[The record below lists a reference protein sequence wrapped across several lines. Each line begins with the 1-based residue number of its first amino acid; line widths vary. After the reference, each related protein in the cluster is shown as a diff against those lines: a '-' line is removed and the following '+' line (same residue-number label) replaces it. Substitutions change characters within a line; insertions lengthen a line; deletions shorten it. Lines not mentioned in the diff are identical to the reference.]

1 VIMVVQK
8 NTGNMI
14 LTINLHPEVVKFLE
28 ETGTVYFD
36 NTGEKSYIVNGTMYK
51 ETNEEGLYTTQFI
64 QD

>member
-1 VIMVVQK
+1 MIMVVQK

-36 NTGEKSYIVNGTMYK
+36 GGEKSYIVNGTMYK

-64 QD
+64 KD

>member
-1 VIMVVQK
+1 
-8 NTGNMI
+8 MI